1 MMTSEDSHAYEHPLA
16 REHLSALKALQAEGQ
31 TVGARGHHM
40 QMTSF
45 FHWGFVIY
53 RCDYS
58 DDALF
63 EKFIDYLREQAE
75 RYHRRC
81 HQDRTTG
88 LYLRWTIMQDRET
101 LDGTTKD
108 QVRQRFVEWR
118 DALSVERDGPGADH
132 RITPY
137 LPRFEYCV
145 HVGRDSLDSLSGHEE
160 AVRTGK
166 KTHEAPPVFFALV
179 QAEQRPAGLPEGYD
193 PYEEAEGE
201 EDKYDEDPAT
211 APHAIEGCTDQDVG
225 WMYVPAD
232 NLVTL
237 YEELHTDQ
245 AWYYLYVRP
254 PGIVKF

>member
-1 MMTSEDSHAYEHPLA
+1 MASEESHAYEHPLA
-16 REHLSALKALQAEGQ
+16 KEHLSALKALQAEGQ

-58 DDALF
+58 DDAFF
-63 EKFIDYLREQAE
+63 ERFIDYLREQAE
-75 RYHRRC
+75 KYQRHC
-81 HQDRTTG
+81 HQDCTTG

-101 LDGTTKD
+101 LDGATKD
-108 QVRQRFVEWR
+108 QVRRLFVEWR
-118 DALSVERDGPGADH
+118 DGLSVERDGPGADH

-145 HVGRDSLDSLSGHEE
+145 HVGKDSLDSLKAHEE
-160 AVRTGK
+160 ALRAGNK
-166 KTHEAPPVFFALV
+166 KHEAPPVFFVIV

-193 PYEEAEGE
+193 PDEEGEGE
-201 EDKYDEDPAT
+201 EDEQGEDPV
-211 APHAIEGCTDQDVG
+211 PRAIEGCTDQDVG
-225 WMYVPAD
+225 WMYAPAE

-237 YEELHTDQ
+237 YEELHDDQ
-245 AWYYLYVRP
+245 AWYYLYARP